1 MRNIGVALALQI
13 LLISSW
19 CHADVR
25 VNKVEADLQT
35 IRTALSLFKLDV
47 GRYPTRREGIGTL
60 VYSKKS
66 AKLENYPVGGYLTR
80 QPDDSWG
87 NPYHYYVYRT
97 KDGSEIVHLWSYGAD
112 GRPGGEGND
121 VDKHVYLD

>member
-1 MRNIGVALALQI
+1 MRSYVIYNNALLGKFKSAGKKTPSLLNSQEFGVKWRLYLRNIGVALALQI

-35 IRTALSLFKLDV
+35 ISTALTLFKLDV
-47 GRYPTRREGIGTL
+47 GRYPTRREGVGTL

-66 AKLENYPVGGYLTR
+66 AKLENYPASGYLTR
-80 QPDDSWG
+80 QPDDGWG
-87 NPYHYYVYRT
+87 NPL
-97 KDGSEIVHLWSYGAD
+97 S
-112 GRPGGEGND
+112 
-121 VDKHVYLD
+121 